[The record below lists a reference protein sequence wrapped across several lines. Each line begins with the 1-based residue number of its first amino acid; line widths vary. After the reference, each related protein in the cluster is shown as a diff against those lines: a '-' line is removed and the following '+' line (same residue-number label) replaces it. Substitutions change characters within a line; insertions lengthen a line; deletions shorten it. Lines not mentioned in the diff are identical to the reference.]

1 VRNKRKIQEDE
12 HIDIEVIEPEDC
24 WDITARNPE
33 QEYALWLLNNKDI
46 QLVALS
52 GIAGSGKSLMI
63 LASALKQTVD
73 KGLYKKIIIIRPTV
87 TVGKDLGF
95 LPGNLEEKYDPWTQA
110 VRDAISV
117 IMAGEDATKTQ
128 YLFDSGIIEFA
139 PMAFIRGRTF
149 NNAFLY
155 YDECQNI
162 SIHEL
167 KSSVTRAG
175 YKSKVVV
182 AGDWDQVDNFR
193 IDKYSCGLAHVI
205 QAFKGQ
211 KIFGHCN
218 MVTSERSELAG
229 LAAKL
234 L

>member
-1 VRNKRKIQEDE
+1 MKI
-12 HIDIEVIEPEDC
+12 
-24 WDITARNPE
+24 
-33 QEYALWLLNNKDI
+33 
-46 QLVALS
+46 
-52 GIAGSGKSLMI
+52 
-63 LASALKQTVD
+63 
-73 KGLYKKIIIIRPTV
+73 
-87 TVGKDLGF
+87 KDLEIGKVYYVSDDD
-95 LPGNLEEKYDPWTQA
+95 LNIKTSPKIRLLAKE
-110 VRDAISV
+110 
-117 IMAGEDATKTQ
+117 KTQ